1 MQKSLIVDAD
11 AHVIETEQTWDYLDP
26 KDRQYRPT
34 LVSVQEERNVEIP
47 RGAINDWHIRKPGYW
62 IVDGQTLMAGRIQST
77 HYPPGAQFPTDVD
90 ARVRHMDEL
99 GVDVQVI
106 YPSFFLLSTFRTPE
120 IELALVRSYNRWMA
134 ALCHGRN
141 GRLRWV
147 VVVSPKNIEASIE
160 MIVEGKKKGACG
172 VMLRGLEDDAVV
184 DDPQFERIFAA
195 AADHDLPITIHA
207 GVSSPSWNRMQHGR
221 KGNALAIVY
230 PTVAACSAI
239 FRAGIPGKYPRL
251 RCGFIEVTASWLP
264 FIVYRSTQGFGTGKE
279 WTKWRETF
287 LSENRFYVGVEEYED
302 FDMLLGY
309 GSEDY
314 LMIGSDYG
322 HTDSATI
329 LDVHNLFRKRTDLS
343 APVKQK
349 LAGGNAATFYGLA

>member
-1 MQKSLIVDAD
+1 MKFLAVDAD
-11 AHVIETEQTWDYLDP
+11 SHVIETEKTWDYLDP
-26 KDRQYRPT
+26 ADRKYRPT
-34 LVSVQEERNVEIP
+34 LVSVQEEQDVAIP

-62 IVDGQTLMAGRIQST
+62 IVDGQTLMAGRVQSR
-77 HYPPGAQFPTDVD
+77 HYPEGAQFPTDVN
-90 ARVRHMDEL
+90 ARIKHMDAL

-120 IELALVRSYNRWMA
+120 IECALVRSYNRYMA
-134 ALCHGRN
+134 DLCHGQN

-147 VVVSPKNIEASIE
+147 VMVSPKNIDASIE
-160 MIVEGKKKGACG
+160 MMDEGRRQGACG
-172 VMLRGLEDDAVV
+172 VMLRGLEDDVVV

-195 AADHDLPITIHA
+195 AADLDMPVAIHA
-207 GVSSPSWNRMQHGR
+207 GVSSPSWARMKHGR
-221 KGNALAIVY
+221 AGNALGIIY

-239 FRAGIPGKYPRL
+239 FRAGIPAKYPKL

-264 FIVYRSTQGFGTGKE
+264 FIVYRSTQGFGTGHE

-287 LSENRFYVGVEEYED
+287 LSENRFYVGVEEHED
-302 FDMLLGY
+302 FNMLFSY

-329 LDVHNLFRKRTDLS
+329 LDVHRDFGRRTDLPD
-343 APVKQK
+343 AVKKK
-349 LAGGNAATFYGLA
+349 LIGGNAARFYGLT